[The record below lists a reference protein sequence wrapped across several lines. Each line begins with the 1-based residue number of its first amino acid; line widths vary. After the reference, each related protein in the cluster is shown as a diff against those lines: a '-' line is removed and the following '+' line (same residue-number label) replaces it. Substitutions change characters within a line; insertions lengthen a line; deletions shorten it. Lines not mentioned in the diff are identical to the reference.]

1 MVSNEGEIMWQDVLK
16 VRNIWLGESDSGPTF
31 SDKRALYF
39 VWNFL
44 QEDINK
50 TDSFFR
56 DNYFTHKQFS
66 SFDVDEDK
74 FFSTPVQS
82 IHTFKVSYM
91 QAVNDL
97 KAIYYN
103 IIAQILAKNRNIIT
117 EEESRTPLGD
127 LKMSKERLNELYN
140 KVDGDMWDGSTQDPL
155 KYVMVELK
163 EKIADIIIYVSKR
176 DYQGRED
183 PKNAAK
189 FYYTNAATNKIVRDY
204 KLHLMER
211 YG

>member
-1 MVSNEGEIMWQDVLK
+1 MWQDVLK
-16 VRNIWLGESDSGPTF
+16 VRNVWLGESDSGPTF

-56 DNYFTHKQFS
+56 DNYFTHKQFG

-74 FFSTPVQS
+74 IFSTPGQT
-82 IHTFKVSYM
+82 IHSVRMLYAQIVT
-91 QAVNDL
+91 DL
-97 KAIYYN
+97 KAIYYE
-103 IIAQILAKNRNIIT
+103 IISQILGKNRNIT
-117 EEESRTPLGD
+117 TKEERRTPIGD

-140 KVDGDMWDGSTQDPL
+140 KADDDMWDGSIQQPL
-155 KYVMVELK
+155 KYVMVKLK
-163 EKIADIIIYVSKR
+163 EKIADLIIYVGKR
-176 DYQGRED
+176 DYQGRD
-183 PKNAAK
+183 DYKDASH
-189 FYYTNAATNKIVRDY
+189 YYYSSAVFNKIVRDY
-204 KLHLMER
+204 KLHLMKR